1 MYALRSAIAG
11 LALAACALPAAA
23 GAQPVPAVL
32 LQPAAVTPHALGA
45 AMLAVARAGQ
55 RLVAV
60 GERGTVLYS
69 DDAGAN
75 WRQAKVPVQ
84 TSLTAL
90 HFVDERTGWAVGH
103 LGVILRSDDGGAAWT
118 RQLDGVRAAQLVL
131 QAARASGDEAAIKRA
146 QALVD
151 EGPDKAFFDVD
162 FADRQHGIAVG
173 AYNQAFATSDGG
185 ASWRPLQQQ
194 LPNPKGLHLYGV
206 RLLGSQVFVAGE
218 QGLLLRSLD
227 GGASFETL
235 ASPYKGSFFGLLAA
249 RTGTLIAYGLRGNA
263 WRSDDHGTHWA
274 RIELGVPVSL
284 SAGIERPDGALLLL
298 SQTGDLLT
306 SRDDG
311 RSFKRQA
318 ATEPVPA
325 TGAAAA
331 RDGSLVIASL
341 RGLRRQSLP

>member
-1 MYALRSAIAG
+1 MHRSCSVIAG
-11 LALAACALPAAA
+11 LALAASALPAAA
-23 GAQPVPAVL
+23 GAQTVPVVL
-32 LQPAAVTPHALGA
+32 VQPATITPRALGA
-45 AMLAVARAGQ
+45 AMLAVVRAGQ
-55 RLVAV
+55 RLVAA

-75 WRQAKVPVQ
+75 WTQAKVPVQ

-90 HFVDERTGWAVGH
+90 RFVDEHTGWAVGH
-103 LGVILRSDDGGAAWT
+103 LGVILRSDDAGATWT

-131 QAARASGDEAAIKRA
+131 EAARASGDEAAIKHA
-146 QALVD
+146 QVLVE

-162 FADRQHGIAVG
+162 FADRQRGIAVG

-185 ASWRPLQQQ
+185 ASWQPLQRQ
-194 LPNPKGLHLYGV
+194 LPNRKGLHLYGV
-206 RLLGSQVFVAGE
+206 RMLGSQVFIAGE
-218 QGLLLRSLD
+218 QGLLLRSPD

-249 RTGTLIAYGLRGNA
+249 RSGTLIAYGLRGNA
-263 WRSDDHGTHWA
+263 WRSDDHGAGWT

-284 SAGIERPDGALLLL
+284 SAGIEQPDGALLLL
-298 SQTGDLLT
+298 SQTGDLLA

-331 RDGSLVIASL
+331 GEGSLVIASL